1 MNKIKVM
8 SVFGV
13 RPEAIKMAP
22 VIKELEKYPNEIESI
37 VTVTGQHREMLHQ
50 ILNLFKI
57 KPDYDL
63 NIMKEKQTLT
73 DIIERSLR
81 GLEKVYQEVKPNLVL
96 VHGDPSTSFIAA
108 LAAFYQKIPIGHVE
122 AGLRTYN
129 KYFPFPEE
137 VNRRLTGV
145 LADLHF
151 APTTDPK
158 QNLLNEGVAEDKI
171 FVTGN
176 TAIDALNYT
185 VNEKHQFRDKQL
197 ANKPWQGKRLIVM
210 EIHRRENWGAP
221 IQQICEAIKQIVTE
235 FNDVYLVASV
245 HLNPIVRDDI
255 FKILS
260 GVDRVLLTNPLDVDD
275 YQNLFSQAIMLLSD
289 SGGVQ
294 EEAPAMGVPML
305 LTRNVTERPEAIKA
319 GTVKLVG
326 NTKEGVYN
334 AVKELLINEQK
345 RQAMARSVNPYG
357 DGRSSERIV
366 KIILNHFAHKD
377 IAIDEWKYHEL

>member
-151 APTTDPK
+151 APTTDSK
-158 QNLLNEGVAEDKI
+158 QNLLNEGVPEDKI

-235 FNDVYLVASV
+235 FSEVYLVASV

-319 GTVKLVG
+319 GTVILAG